1 MHETCADADH
11 EISRCQLLGA
21 LCLIECD
28 WEPAHV
34 VNMKTSQVSAGPP
47 PQKPIRR
54 PLSSAIKLNAAVS
67 NVFIYQPAS
76 FFFWEA
82 DVVDALSAAGNPGM
96 AGLYIHTKIYEWIG
110 LVDRWAAPVCVFYPA
125 PECFGR
131 SD

>member
-47 PQKPIRR
+47 PPEANPAAAIVGHQIERGHIKCVYI
-54 PLSSAIKLNAAVS
+54 SAGV
-67 NVFIYQPAS
+67 
-76 FFFWEA
+76 FWEA

>member
-1 MHETCADADH
+1 M
-11 EISRCQLLGA
+11 RLGA
-21 LCLIECD
+21 GTCRKYENESSQCWSSPPEANPAAAIVGHQIERGRIKG
-28 WEPAHV
+28 V
-34 VNMKTSQVSAGPP
+34 YISAG
-47 PQKPIRR
+47 
-54 PLSSAIKLNAAVS
+54 V
-67 NVFIYQPAS
+67 